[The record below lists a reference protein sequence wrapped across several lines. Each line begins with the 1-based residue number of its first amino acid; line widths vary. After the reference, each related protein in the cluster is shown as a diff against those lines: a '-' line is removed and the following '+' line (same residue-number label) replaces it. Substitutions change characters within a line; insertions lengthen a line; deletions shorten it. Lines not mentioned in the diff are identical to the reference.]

1 MTEADGASRPRTA
14 RARRRVVRG
23 WRLVSQTGAR
33 VVPLSRLNPRVR
45 AKVMLP
51 SLFTLGNMIC
61 GFSSV
66 LMAFQDKFR
75 VAAVLIAV
83 SIVLDIAD
91 GAVARAV
98 GAITPFGLQFDS
110 LADLVSFGIAPAV
123 LVYTWALPSYPQW
136 AWTGAMFWLASAAYR
151 LARFNVTIDP
161 LADKRYFIGLASP
174 GAAGVVIA
182 TVFAIDQPLEGPLLP
197 IAAGVVPAV
206 LMATSFRFRSF
217 RGLISTE
224 RLPLTIGFVAAIV
237 LGLVLAPGVTGIVIA
252 YGYVLT
258 SPLGWATAP
267 LRRRWFGPDSVAPP
281 RTRLPSV
288 IMPVEAEP
296 VIEGELAMEEG
307 DEPLNPPSAG

>member
-1 MTEADGASRPRTA
+1 
-14 RARRRVVRG
+14 
-23 WRLVSQTGAR
+23 
-33 VVPLSRLNPRVR
+33 
-45 AKVMLP
+45 
-51 SLFTLGNMIC
+51 
-61 GFSSV
+61 
-66 LMAFQDKFR
+66 
-75 VAAVLIAV
+75 
-83 SIVLDIAD
+83 
-91 GAVARAV
+91 
-98 GAITPFGLQFDS
+98 
-110 LADLVSFGIAPAV
+110 APAV

-136 AWTGAMFWLASAAYR
+136 AWAGAMFWLASAAYR

-217 RGLISTE
+217 RGLISPE

-258 SPLGWATAP
+258 S
-267 LRRRWFGPDSVAPP
+267 
-281 RTRLPSV
+281 
-288 IMPVEAEP
+288 
-296 VIEGELAMEEG
+296 
-307 DEPLNPPSAG
+307 